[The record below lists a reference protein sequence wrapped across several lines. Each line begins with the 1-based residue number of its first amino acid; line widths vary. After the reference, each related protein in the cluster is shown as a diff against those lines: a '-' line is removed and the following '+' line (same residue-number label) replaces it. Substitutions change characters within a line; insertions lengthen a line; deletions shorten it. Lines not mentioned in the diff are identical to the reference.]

1 MLYLVLNVVFNKL
14 VKQLLPYVF
23 VLITINHLFV
33 GMTLPKL
40 LQYTLTPQTTTASR
54 MSESRVLKSLWLPNL
69 MQRKVLGFGTL
80 APIKFQVVLM
90 TKNLFYRTL
99 PFTTNFL
106 KHPLSFHISLSVSS
120 LPGECLYC

>member
-1 MLYLVLNVVFNKL
+1 MLYLVLNVVSNIL

-23 VLITINHLFV
+23 ALITINHLFV

-40 LQYTLTPQTTTASR
+40 LQYTSIPQTTAVSR

-69 MQRKVLGFGTL
+69 MQGKVLGFGTL

-106 KHPLSFHISLSVSS
+106 KHPLLSFLPSVSS
-120 LPGECLYC
+120 LPGECLFC